1 MSHLKRDAMKIRRN
15 TRELAAQM
23 SDWLRVYLPSTRF
36 RSGNTIDTYETSLS
50 LYLDFLEQK
59 KGIRAATLSGEC
71 FRKEWIEE
79 WIAALHAEKRNSK
92 CTCDLRLSCIR
103 SLLKYLSSKN
113 VACLPYYLDACDIR
127 KQERGHPRKVE
138 GISKKAMKALFSVM
152 RGGGRTEY
160 RDRVLFTLMYDTAA
174 RVSEALSIKVSD
186 LHLDCDAPY
195 VVIKG
200 KGDKQRPLVFSPE
213 TTALLKAYIDYAH
226 GGSPHRE
233 SYLFFSRVNGKK
245 CPLDTDA
252 VNARLKVYAAKA
264 HGICPEVPSAMHTH
278 QIRHSACTH
287 WYQDG
292 IGLAKISRYIG
303 HESIETTRI
312 YLGISREELAEA
324 MAKRENVI
332 ENDKGHH
339 KKVKG
344 SLRSLIKRRNDA

>member
-1 MSHLKRDAMKIRRN
+1 MKIRRN
-15 TRELAAQM
+15 IKDLATQM
-23 SDWLRVYLPSTRF
+23 GDWLRAYLPSTRF

-59 KGIRAATLSGEC
+59 KGIRATGLSDRC
-71 FRKEWIEE
+71 FCREWIEE
-79 WIAALHAEKRNSK
+79 WIAALRTGNGNSK
-92 CTCDLRLSCIR
+92 STCDLRLSCIR
-103 SLLKYLSSKN
+103 SLLKYLSSRN
-113 VACLPYYLDACDIR
+113 AIYLPRYLDACDIR
-127 KQERGHPRKVE
+127 KLERGHPRKVE

-152 RGGGRTEY
+152 RGSGRTEY

-174 RVSEALSIKVSD
+174 RVSEALGIKVAD
-186 LHLDCDAPY
+186 LILDCDTPY
-195 VVIKG
+195 VVING

-213 TTALLKAYIDYAH
+213 TTALLKAYITYAH
-226 GGSPHRE
+226 GNSPKRE
-233 SYLFFSRVNGKK
+233 SYLFFSRVNGRK

-264 HGICPEVPSAMHTH
+264 NRICPEVPQTMHTH

-303 HESIETTRI
+303 HESIETTRL

-332 ENDKGHH
+332 ENNKGRYG
-339 KKVKG
+339 KVKG
-344 SLRSLIKRRNDA
+344 GLRSLIKRRDEE